1 MILDTDIH
9 NFYEHLVLK
18 EIERQG
24 LNQKLSANQM
34 ADLCC
39 LTLNQLP
46 SHYIRHDVDMIY
58 FLTDAKRTEMEKTS
72 SSRSSWRKR
81 RCKAPRPLRH
91 NQGCCQIRAATPVI
105 PATGS
110 RISAGLSLGSSMTQ
124 AASKKPR
131 LHIPY
136 ALS

>member
-18 EIERQG
+18 EIEKQG
-24 LNQKLSANQM
+24 LSQTLNASQM

-58 FLTDAKRTEMEKTS
+58 FLTDAKRNEMEKNVITSLKQALEKVQSAPATS
-72 SSRSSWRKR
+72 S
-81 RCKAPRPLRH
+81 
-91 NQGCCQIRAATPVI
+91 
-105 PATGS
+105 
-110 RISAGLSLGSSMTQ
+110 
-124 AASKKPR
+124 
-131 LHIPY
+131 
-136 ALS
+136 

>member
-18 EIERQG
+18 EIEKQG
-24 LNQKLSANQM
+24 LQQQLTSDQM

-58 FLTDAKRTEMEKTS
+58 FLTDAKRTEMETLVITS
-72 SSRSSWRKR
+72 LKQALQKIEQAPIKSS
-81 RCKAPRPLRH
+81 
-91 NQGCCQIRAATPVI
+91 
-105 PATGS
+105 
-110 RISAGLSLGSSMTQ
+110 
-124 AASKKPR
+124 
-131 LHIPY
+131 
-136 ALS
+136 

>member
-18 EIERQG
+18 EIEKQG
-24 LNQKLSANQM
+24 LSQTLNANQM

-58 FLTDAKRTEMEKTS
+58 FLTDAKRNEMEKNVITS
-72 SSRSSWRKR
+72 LKQALE
-81 RCKAPRPLRH
+81 KVQNA
-91 NQGCCQIRAATPVI
+91 
-105 PATGS
+105 PAT
-110 RISAGLSLGSSMTQ
+110 
-124 AASKKPR
+124 
-131 LHIPY
+131 
-136 ALS
+136 

>member
-18 EIERQG
+18 EIEKQG
-24 LNQKLSANQM
+24 LSQTLTPHQL

-58 FLTDAKRTEMEKTS
+58 FTTDAERAEMEQKVIAS
-72 SSRSSWRKR
+72 
-81 RCKAPRPLRH
+81 LRLAH
-91 NQGCCQIRAATPVI
+91 DKIQAV
-105 PATGS
+105 PA
-110 RISAGLSLGSSMTQ
+110 R
-124 AASKKPR
+124 
-131 LHIPY
+131 
-136 ALS
+136 

>member
-18 EIERQG
+18 EIEKQG
-24 LNQKLSANQM
+24 LSQTLNANQM

-58 FLTDAKRTEMEKTS
+58 FLTDAKRNEMEKNVITSLKQALEKVQNAPATS
-72 SSRSSWRKR
+72 S
-81 RCKAPRPLRH
+81 
-91 NQGCCQIRAATPVI
+91 
-105 PATGS
+105 
-110 RISAGLSLGSSMTQ
+110 
-124 AASKKPR
+124 
-131 LHIPY
+131 
-136 ALS
+136 

>member
-18 EIERQG
+18 EIEKQG
-24 LNQKLSANQM
+24 LSQTLNANQM

-58 FLTDAKRTEMEKTS
+58 FLTDAKRNEMEKNVITS
-72 SSRSSWRKR
+72 LKQALEKVQS
-81 RCKAPRPLRH
+81 A
-91 NQGCCQIRAATPVI
+91 
-105 PATGS
+105 PAT
-110 RISAGLSLGSSMTQ
+110 
-124 AASKKPR
+124 
-131 LHIPY
+131 
-136 ALS
+136 

>member
-18 EIERQG
+18 EIEKQD
-24 LNQKLSANQM
+24 LQQKLTGDQM

-58 FLTDAKRTEMEKTS
+58 FLTDAKRTEMEKLVVTS
-72 SSRSSWRKR
+72 LKQALQ
-81 RCKAPRPLRH
+81 KIEQAP
-91 NQGCCQIRAATPVI
+91 VK
-105 PATGS
+105 
-110 RISAGLSLGSSMTQ
+110 IS
-124 AASKKPR
+124 
-131 LHIPY
+131 
-136 ALS
+136 

>member
-18 EIERQG
+18 EIEKQG
-24 LNQKLSANQM
+24 LSQTLNTNQM

-58 FLTDAKRTEMEKTS
+58 FLTDAKRNEMEKNVITSLKQALEKVQSAPATS
-72 SSRSSWRKR
+72 S
-81 RCKAPRPLRH
+81 
-91 NQGCCQIRAATPVI
+91 
-105 PATGS
+105 
-110 RISAGLSLGSSMTQ
+110 
-124 AASKKPR
+124 
-131 LHIPY
+131 
-136 ALS
+136 

>member
-18 EIERQG
+18 EIEKQD
-24 LNQKLSANQM
+24 LQQKLTGDQM

-58 FLTDAKRTEMEKTS
+58 FLTDAKRTEKEKLVVTSLKQALQKIEQAPVKTS
-72 SSRSSWRKR
+72 
-81 RCKAPRPLRH
+81 
-91 NQGCCQIRAATPVI
+91 
-105 PATGS
+105 
-110 RISAGLSLGSSMTQ
+110 
-124 AASKKPR
+124 
-131 LHIPY
+131 
-136 ALS
+136 

>member
-18 EIERQG
+18 EIEKQD
-24 LNQKLSANQM
+24 LQQKPTGGQM

-58 FLTDAKRTEMEKTS
+58 FLTDAKRTEMEKLVVTS
-72 SSRSSWRKR
+72 LKQALQ
-81 RCKAPRPLRH
+81 KIEQAPVK
-91 NQGCCQIRAATPVI
+91 T
-105 PATGS
+105 S
-110 RISAGLSLGSSMTQ
+110 
-124 AASKKPR
+124 
-131 LHIPY
+131 
-136 ALS
+136 

>member
-18 EIERQG
+18 EIEKQD
-24 LNQKLSANQM
+24 LQQKLTGDQM

-58 FLTDAKRTEMEKTS
+58 FLTDAKRTEMEKLVVISLKQALQKIEQVPVKTS
-72 SSRSSWRKR
+72 
-81 RCKAPRPLRH
+81 
-91 NQGCCQIRAATPVI
+91 
-105 PATGS
+105 
-110 RISAGLSLGSSMTQ
+110 
-124 AASKKPR
+124 
-131 LHIPY
+131 
-136 ALS
+136 